1 MKCINHHHTAH
12 KPCHVCRYIAER
24 NGAIEVQ
31 PLTENET
38 KRLHIDLI
46 LRYVNT
52 KYENL
57 LEHLPEWKLNSTQ
70 YKIGVKPIK
79 TI

>member
-31 PLTENET
+31 PLTDYET

-46 LRYVNT
+46 AKFENT
-52 KYENL
+52 EDEYL
-57 LEHLPEWKLNSTQ
+57 LKHLERN
-70 YKIGVKPIK
+70 
-79 TI
+79 